1 MVPVTCNSEISSPPE
16 FPDEARISKRS
27 SRLAQDKLTTASRR
41 SILSSSAA
49 VHVPRT
55 GEYVPVDRGVGVL
68 LRADLIPAPGTS
80 TLQGGS
86 SLTSLVD
93 IDLASA
99 PDLDHSRHIATS
111 PLGRIKDIV
120 GKVHKALLLWT
131 EANARPSDHTLQG
144 MPSVTL
150 LTGPGKAAKVLID
163 GNELAVTADRG
174 EADMRGSGVTR
185 KSDE

>member
-1 MVPVTCNSEISSPPE
+1 MPN
-16 FPDEARISKRS
+16 
-27 SRLAQDKLTTASRR
+27 
-41 SILSSSAA
+41 
-49 VHVPRT
+49 T
-55 GEYVPVDRGVGVL
+55 GDYVPVDRAVGVL
-68 LRADLIPAPGTS
+68 LRAEAIARPDGHVLR
-80 TLQGGS
+80 GGS
-86 SLTSLVD
+86 SLTSLAD

-120 GKVHKALLLWT
+120 GKVDEDLLLWT